1 MEWTAFKEKFLE
13 KYFPQV
19 EKNKKEL
26 EFIQLT
32 QGKMT
37 VIEYETKFTKLSR
50 FAVHMVDTD
59 DKKARR
65 FIGGLNSNIR
75 RMVTQRGIT
84 YEEAVDKALTQEEEN
99 QKYRMEKE
107 REIGDPRKKE
117 SPNAQPK
124 RWTTMEAAESERCIP
139 KADYSNWQ
147 RKGAG
152 KTTNSVLQL
161 W

>member
-1 MEWTAFKEKFLE
+1 MTVIE
-13 KYFPQV
+13 YFPLV
-19 EKNKKEL
+19 EKDKKEL

-99 QKYRMEKE
+99 QKYHMEKE
-107 REIGDPRKKE
+107 REIGIRGKRSHPM
-117 SPNAQPK
+117 PNQK
-124 RWTTMEAAESERCIP
+124 VDNHGSST
-139 KADYSNWQ
+139 K
-147 RKGAG
+147 
-152 KTTNSVLQL
+152 
-161 W
+161 

>member
-1 MEWTAFKEKFLE
+1 
-13 KYFPQV
+13 
-19 EKNKKEL
+19 
-26 EFIQLT
+26 
-32 QGKMT
+32 MT

-107 REIGDPRKKE
+107 LEIGIRGKRSHPMPNQKGGQPWKQQKVKDAFQKQTTATGKGKE
-117 SPNAQPK
+117 LA
-124 RWTTMEAAESERCIP
+124 
-139 KADYSNWQ
+139 
-147 RKGAG
+147 